1 MSHLFKYCWKY
12 LSMYI
17 KIIVNLDAKRHHISE
32 DCNFNIHHSECL
44 KSHIYLHVEKQ
55 HIL

>member
-1 MSHLFKYCWKY
+1 
-12 LSMYI
+12 MYI